1 VALLVDDLRPDP
13 GLDDCRVAN
22 LVGREVGEV
31 RVYDGEIGAVT
42 LGDRAG
48 YRAEPVEAG
57 AARRVGG
64 QDRRQADGLLGE
76 EGVAALAARNG
87 GQAPVCGGMRPPPWG
102 GGAHP
107 PVAARAPGSARPPPR
122 AGPG

>member
-22 LVGREVGEV
+22 LVSREVGEV

-76 EGVAALAARNG
+76 GGVAALAARNG
-87 GQAPVCGGMRPPPWG
+87 GGGPPCGGKAPPPPGWG
-102 GGAHP
+102 SSP
-107 PVAARAPGSARPPPR
+107 PRHAPPP
-122 AGPG
+122 